1 MKKYQKQ
8 VKWVLSSNIVVNEIL
23 YSIKMSENTLKFDNI
38 TVNKK
43 ASNLFKFN
51 KLNSN
56 IWQT

>member
-1 MKKYQKQ
+1 
-8 VKWVLSSNIVVNEIL
+8 
-23 YSIKMSENTLKFDNI
+23 MSENTLKFDNI

-56 IWQT
+56 I